1 VNGWRLGHMRVLV
14 TGGCG
19 FVGAAVVRLAVERGD
34 NVLNLD
40 RRKKSVAVPALG
52 NTAQREG
59 YARLEANVTDR
70 PMMRA
75 IVREFAPDA
84 VIHLA
89 ASSDDDPEAMVDA
102 ELGGAF
108 AVLEAARQYYERL
121 DGEKRENFRIV
132 HAEQSDGDVPVK
144 TTRARAARGA
154 AAALLDRWA
163 RANDLPLVTCVAG
176 EAFGPWQSQ
185 SSFMAQLVS
194 SLIYQRPF
202 QLERGGETVRDWI
215 PIRDLASGLLQAA
228 QIAPAQ
234 SRFDLSVGA
243 ERRDIDIAE
252 SVCALLDER
261 TPMADGE
268 LWSNLLT
275 IEGDGYGAPGGP
287 MLDSREAERE
297 LGWRPQGFHT
307 GLDRLLTW
315 ALASHAASQARR
327 APPVPGHLAAE

>member
-1 VNGWRLGHMRVLV
+1 MRVLV

-19 FVGAAVVRLAVERGD
+19 FIGSAVVRLAAERGD
-34 NVLNLD
+34 HVLNLD

-59 YARLEANVTDR
+59 YARLEADVTDR
-70 PMMRA
+70 AMIRA
-75 IVREFAPDA
+75 IMREFAPEV

-89 ASSDDDPEAMVDA
+89 ATSDDDPEAMVDA
-102 ELGGAF
+102 EIGGAF
-108 AVLEAARQYYERL
+108 GVLEASRQYYERL
-121 DGEKRENFRIV
+121 DDEKRDRFRIV
-132 HAEQSDGDVPVK
+132 HAERAESDVPEK
-144 TTRARAARGA
+144 LTRPQAARGA

-176 EAFGPWQSQ
+176 EAFGPWQPQ
-185 SSFMAQLVS
+185 SSFMARLMS
-194 SLIYQRPF
+194 SLVNQRPF
-202 QLERGGETVRDWI
+202 HLEMGGETVRDWL
-215 PIRDLASGLLQAA
+215 PIRDMASGLLRAA
-228 QIAPAQ
+228 EVAPAQ

-268 LWSNLLT
+268 LWSSLL
-275 IEGDGYGAPGGP
+275 IVEGDGLVASGGP
-287 MLDSREAERE
+287 MMDSHEAERE
-297 LGWRPQGFHT
+297 LGWRPGGFHT

-327 APPVPGHLAAE
+327 TAQTERLAAE

>member
-1 VNGWRLGHMRVLV
+1 MRVLV

-19 FVGAAVVRLAVERGD
+19 FIGSAVVRLAVEQGC

-52 NTAQREG
+52 NAAQRDG
-59 YARLEANVTDR
+59 YSRLEADVTDR
-70 PMMRA
+70 AMIRA
-75 IVREFAPDA
+75 IMREFAPDA

-108 AVLEAARQYYERL
+108 AVAEAVRQYCERL
-121 DGEKRENFRIV
+121 DSAKRETFRLV
-132 HAEQSDGDVPVK
+132 HVEQAESDVPEK
-144 TTRARAARGA
+144 ISRTQAARGA
-154 AAALLDRWA
+154 AASLLDRWA

-176 EAFGPWQSQ
+176 EAFGPWQAQ
-185 SSFMAQLVS
+185 SSFMARLVAS
-194 SLIYQRPF
+194 MIQQRPF
-202 QLERGGETVRDWI
+202 ALQMGGETVRDWL
-215 PIRDLASGLLQAA
+215 PIRDMAAGLLQAA
-228 QIAPAQ
+228 RVAPAQ

-261 TPMADGE
+261 TPMEDGD
-268 LWSNLLT
+268 LWSSLLMV
-275 IEGDGYGAPGGP
+275 EGDGVHAPSGP

-297 LGWRPQGFHT
+297 LGWQPAGFHA

-327 APPVPGHLAAE
+327 TAQAERLAAE

>member
-1 VNGWRLGHMRVLV
+1 MRVLV

-52 NTAQREG
+52 NTAQRDG
-59 YARLEANVTDR
+59 YARLEADVTDR
-70 PMMRA
+70 AMIRA
-75 IVREFAPDA
+75 IMREFAPEA

-89 ASSDDDPEAMVDA
+89 ASNDDDPNAMVDG
-102 ELGGAF
+102 EIGGAF

-121 DGEKRENFRIV
+121 EGEKRARFRIV
-132 HAEQSDGDVPVK
+132 HLERAEGDVPVK
-144 TTRARAARGA
+144 PTRAQAAQSA

-176 EAFGPWQSQ
+176 EAFGPWQAQ
-185 SSFMAQLVS
+185 SSFMARLVS
-194 SLIYQRPF
+194 SLVYQQPF
-202 QLERGGETVRDWI
+202 HLEMAGETVRDWL
-215 PIRDLASGLLQAA
+215 PIRDLASGLLRAA
-228 QIAPAQ
+228 EVALPQT
-234 SRFDLSVGA
+234 RFDLSVGA

-252 SVCALLDER
+252 SVCSLLDER
-261 TPMADGE
+261 APMADGA
-268 LWSNLLT
+268 LWSSLLVA
-275 IEGDGYGAPGGP
+275 EGDGAGAPAGP
-287 MLDSREAERE
+287 MLDTQEAERD
-297 LGWRPQGFHT
+297 LGWEPQGFHA

-327 APPVPGHLAAE
+327 TAQAAE